1 MPQISDKQAAI
12 VLDLIRN
19 AWQTGAIRSPQ
30 MGAEVQE
37 LAVALTVK
45 PKEKPVKEKTE

>member
-1 MPQISDKQAAI
+1 MTLSDKDKAI

-30 MGAEVQE
+30 MGAEVQD
-37 LAVALTVK
+37 LAARLVSKPEEKKPESVK
-45 PKEKPVKEKTE
+45 GK